1 MADVSVP
8 GPVDVHA
15 HHLSDDVTS
24 VPCADGV
31 LRIEHRDGQLH
42 LGDVP
47 MAITWPQLSDP
58 AVIVAEMDAAGLG
71 TRVLSPPPYAF
82 ASGAE
87 SDAQREHAKRVNTGL
102 RTAVDHAPD
111 RLVGFGIVPL
121 HPTSTG
127 ADLDAELGELTG
139 HGLRGVAIPPQLGDL
154 RLDQPPLR
162 QLLER
167 CDARGLP
174 VLVHPVQS
182 VRPGLDA
189 YYLNNLLGN
198 GTETAAALGAL
209 LLSGTLDELP
219 HLRIA
224 FVHGAGCAPAVL
236 GRWDHAWRRR
246 ADVSVATTRVPSE
259 TFRDR
264 IFVDLL
270 THDRAARE
278 LLLAKAGPDQLLLG
292 SDRPF
297 DMGVDDPTRA
307 AHEVDVDLA
316 TTTAN
321 AHRFLY
327 GSMT

>member
-1 MADVSVP
+1 MAERLLP
-8 GPVDVHA
+8 GPIDVHA
-15 HHLSDDVTS
+15 HHLSADVTT
-24 VPCADGV
+24 VPRADGV
-31 LRIEHRDGQLH
+31 LRIEQRDGQLH
-42 LGDVP
+42 VGDLP

-58 AVIVAEMDAAGLG
+58 AAIVAEMDRVGLG

-82 ASGAE
+82 AWGAE
-87 SDAQREHAKRVNTGL
+87 PDVQREHADRVNTGL
-102 RTAVDHAPD
+102 RAAVDDAPG

-121 HPTSTG
+121 HPELTG
-127 ADLDAELGELTG
+127 ADLDAELGALTD
-139 HGLRGVAIPPQLGDL
+139 HGLRGVAIPPQLEDL
-154 RLDQPPLR
+154 RLDQPPLL
-162 QLLER
+162 QLLQCCE
-167 CDARGLP
+167 ARGLP
-174 VLVHPVQS
+174 VLVHPVQT

-209 LLSGTLDELP
+209 LLSGTLDELTE
-219 HLRIA
+219 LRIA

-236 GRWDHAWRRR
+236 GRWDHAWQRR
-246 ADVSVATTRVPSE
+246 ADVSAATGRIPSE

-278 LLLAKAGPDQLLLG
+278 LLLDKAGADRLLLG

-307 AHEVDVDLA
+307 ADESGIDLA
-316 TTTAN
+316 TTTSN